1 MPKVDFSNYLGREQA
16 FIKHSL
22 LGEYLPDWAYKVGG
36 KWDSLTYVDA
46 FAGPWQ
52 TKHPNFADSSFGIA
66 VDLLRRCQNGLRES
80 RGRDLH
86 VECILV
92 EQEKEPFE
100 QLRLF
105 AADETADNFAVR
117 ALRGSFAEQIPAI
130 EDLIK
135 ASGNN
140 PFRFVFLDPKGWADI
155 PMAKIQPLLNH
166 RSCEVLITLMT
177 RHIVRFL
184 DQPDREES
192 YRSLF
197 GRDGVIENLRT
208 APFQDRVE
216 RAVNEYSLSL
226 KMLCNFK
233 YVSSALILEPN
244 KEAVRY
250 YLMYGTNHPRGI
262 EVFKVAENKASRTQ
276 DDVRQESRIQ
286 KSGGQLEFPSDAG
299 TARSRLASTLWHRYL
314 GDARKAVMKTLL
326 KARDASQGV
335 RYEELFCEAMAFPL
349 VSPDDLVTCIRN
361 LEPHVKITFAESERR
376 RKPSP
381 LKDDRVVVVNAAAL
395 RELAASSTQ

>member
-1 MPKVDFSNYLGREQA
+1 MGRIANHLTRMPKVDFSNYVGREQA

-22 LGEYLPDWAYKVGG
+22 LMEYLPDWAYKVGG

-52 TKHPNFADSSFGIA
+52 TSHPNFADSSFGIA

-80 RGRDLH
+80 RRRDLH

-105 AADETADNFAVR
+105 AADKTANNFAVR
-117 ALRGSFAEQIPAI
+117 ALSGAFAEQIPAI

-135 ASGNN
+135 ASGKN

-184 DQPDREES
+184 NQSDREES

-197 GRDGVIENLRT
+197 
-208 APFQDRVE
+208 
-216 RAVNEYSLSL
+216 
-226 KMLCNFK
+226 
-233 YVSSALILEPN
+233 
-244 KEAVRY
+244 
-250 YLMYGTNHPRGI
+250 
-262 EVFKVAENKASRTQ
+262 
-276 DDVRQESRIQ
+276 
-286 KSGGQLEFPSDAG
+286 
-299 TARSRLASTLWHRYL
+299 
-314 GDARKAVMKTLL
+314 
-326 KARDASQGV
+326 
-335 RYEELFCEAMAFPL
+335 
-349 VSPDDLVTCIRN
+349 
-361 LEPHVKITFAESERR
+361 
-376 RKPSP
+376 
-381 LKDDRVVVVNAAAL
+381 
-395 RELAASSTQ
+395 